1 MGWDIDLDYKNK
13 LKSINS
19 KLIISFTLIMIITII
34 IIRFFVNTNFK
45 NSFEKYVDDSN
56 KSEINHLIEFDLK
69 NVYLNNDWNIN
80 FIENLGIESIKKGI
94 TIKLYDKNDK
104 EIWNVF
110 EDEKILS
117 DNTLNEISK
126 NIKSIENKEDNYF
139 KEFKIDIND
148 DYGELVGYAY
158 IGHYEF
164 TYYMENDIQFFNAAN
179 NVIDIIGIISIGSII
194 IISIII
200 SKSIANP
207 ISKVSKMAKLIGEGN
222 YKKEVSYKSNI
233 REINDL
239 INSINKLSNELKEQE
254 NLRKQLTGDIA
265 HELRTPLTSI
275 KGHLDAIIAGIWQPT
290 NERLI
295 SINEEVIRI
304 TSLVDELRKLA
315 KFDKD
320 KNILNKEI
328 VDLTRYI
335 KSITYNYEAKAL
347 EKNITIKYKLEDI
360 KALIDKEKFAR
371 VIINILANAI
381 KYNNGNNEIYIS
393 SFKKSNNIIISIKDC
408 GIGIDKSDQKNI
420 FERFYRV
427 DKSRSSNEKGMGVG
441 LAMAKSIVDAHGGE
455 IKVQSEINKGS
466 EFTIILPNDDTN
478 KNSKVDS

>member
-19 KLIISFTLIMIITII
+19 KLIISFTLIMIVTII
-34 IIRFFVNTNFK
+34 TIRFFVNTNFK

-56 KSEINHLIEFDLK
+56 KVEINHLIEFDLK
-69 NVYLNNDWNIN
+69 GIYSNDEWDMNL
-80 FIENLGIESIKKGI
+80 IENLGVDSIRKGI
-94 TIKLYDKNDK
+94 TIEIYNKNDQK
-104 EIWNVF
+104 LWSVF
-110 EDEKILS
+110 EDEKVLS
-117 DNTLNEISK
+117 DTTLSEISK
-126 NIKSIENKEDNYF
+126 NIKSIEKKKDNYF
-139 KEFKIDIND
+139 KEFKVDINND
-148 DYGELVGYAY
+148 DGKLVGYAY

-179 NVIDIIGIISIGSII
+179 KIIDIICIISIGSII

-233 REINDL
+233 REIDDL
-239 INSINKLSNELKEQE
+239 ISSINKLSNELKEQE
-254 NLRKQLTGDIA
+254 NLRKQLTEDIA

-275 KGHLDAIIAGIWQPT
+275 RGHLDTIIAGIWQPT

-304 TSLVDELRKLA
+304 TNLVDKLRKLA
-315 KFDKD
+315 KFDKG
-320 KNILNKEI
+320 KNNLNKEI
-328 VDLTRYI
+328 VDLKKYI
-335 KSITYNYEAKAL
+335 KSIAYNYEGKAL
-347 EKNITIKYKLEDI
+347 EKNIIIKYKLEDI
-360 KALIDKEKFAR
+360 KALIDKEKFAQ

-393 SFKKSNNIIISIKDC
+393 SFKKDDNIVISIKDYGV
-408 GIGIDKSDQKNI
+408 GIAKSEQKNI

-427 DKSRSSNEKGMGVG
+427 DKSRGANEKGMGVG
-441 LAMAKSIVDAHGGE
+441 LTIAKSIVNAHGGE
-455 IKVQSEINKGS
+455 IKVYSEINKGS
-466 EFTIILPNDDTN
+466 EFIITLPNEEQ
-478 KNSKVDS
+478 

>member
-19 KLIISFTLIMIITII
+19 KLIISFTLIMIVTII
-34 IIRFFVNTNFK
+34 TIRFFVNTNFK

-56 KSEINHLIEFDLK
+56 KVEINHLIEFDLK
-69 NVYLNNDWNIN
+69 GIYSNDEWDMNL
-80 FIENLGIESIKKGI
+80 IENLGVDSIRKGI
-94 TIKLYDKNDK
+94 TIEIYNKNDQK
-104 EIWNVF
+104 LWSVF
-110 EDEKILS
+110 EDEKVLS
-117 DNTLNEISK
+117 DTTLSEISK
-126 NIKSIENKEDNYF
+126 NIKSIEKKKDNYF
-139 KEFKIDIND
+139 KEFKVDINND
-148 DYGELVGYAY
+148 DGELVGYAY

-179 NVIDIIGIISIGSII
+179 KIIDIIGIISIGSII

-207 ISKVSKMAKLIGEGN
+207 ILKVSKMAKLIGEGN

-233 REINDL
+233 REIDDL
-239 INSINKLSNELKEQE
+239 ISSINKLSNELKEQE
-254 NLRKQLTGDIA
+254 NLRKQLTEDIA

-275 KGHLDAIIAGIWQPT
+275 RGHLDTIIAGVWQPT

-304 TSLVDELRKLA
+304 TNLVDKLRKLA
-315 KFDKD
+315 KFDKG
-320 KNILNKEI
+320 KNNLNKEI
-328 VDLTRYI
+328 VDLKKYI
-335 KSITYNYEAKAL
+335 KSIAYNYEGKAL
-347 EKNITIKYKLEDI
+347 EKNIIIKYKLEDI
-360 KALIDKEKFAR
+360 KALIDKEKFAQ

-393 SFKKSNNIIISIKDC
+393 SFKKDNNIVISIKDYGV
-408 GIGIDKSDQKNI
+408 GIAKSEQKNI

-427 DKSRSSNEKGMGVG
+427 DKSRGANEKGMGVG
-441 LAMAKSIVDAHGGE
+441 LTIAKSIVNAHGGE
-455 IKVQSEINKGS
+455 IKVYSEINKGS
-466 EFTIILPNDDTN
+466 EFIITLPNEEQ
-478 KNSKVDS
+478 

>member
-19 KLIISFTLIMIITII
+19 KLIISFTLIMIVTII
-34 IIRFFVNTNFK
+34 TIRFFVNTNFK

-56 KSEINHLIEFDLK
+56 KVEINHLIEFDLK
-69 NVYLNNDWNIN
+69 GIYSNDEWDMNL
-80 FIENLGIESIKKGI
+80 IENLGVDSIRKGI
-94 TIKLYDKNDK
+94 TIEIYNKNDQK
-104 EIWNVF
+104 LWSVF
-110 EDEKILS
+110 EDEKVLS
-117 DNTLNEISK
+117 DTTLSEISK
-126 NIKSIENKEDNYF
+126 NIKSIEKKKDNYF
-139 KEFKIDIND
+139 KEFKVDINND
-148 DYGELVGYAY
+148 DGELVGYAY

-179 NVIDIIGIISIGSII
+179 KIIDIIGIISIGSII

-207 ISKVSKMAKLIGEGN
+207 ILKVSKMAKLIGEGN

-233 REINDL
+233 REIDDL
-239 INSINKLSNELKEQE
+239 ISSINKLSNELKEQE
-254 NLRKQLTGDIA
+254 NLRKQLTEDIA

-275 KGHLDAIIAGIWQPT
+275 RGHLDTIIAGIWQPT

-304 TSLVDELRKLA
+304 TNLVDKLRKLA
-315 KFDKD
+315 KFDKE
-320 KNILNKEI
+320 KNNLNKEI
-328 VDLTRYI
+328 VDLKKYI
-335 KSITYNYEAKAL
+335 KSIAYNYEGKAL
-347 EKNITIKYKLEDI
+347 EKNIIIKYKLEDI
-360 KALIDKEKFAR
+360 KALIDKEKFAQ

-393 SFKKSNNIIISIKDC
+393 SFKKDDNIVISIKDYGV
-408 GIGIDKSDQKNI
+408 GIAKSEQKNI

-427 DKSRSSNEKGMGVG
+427 DKSRGANEKGMGVG
-441 LAMAKSIVDAHGGE
+441 LTIAKSIVNAHGGE
-455 IKVQSEINKGS
+455 IKVYSEINKGS
-466 EFTIILPNDDTN
+466 EFIITLPNEEQ
-478 KNSKVDS
+478 

>member
-19 KLIISFTLIMIITII
+19 KLIISFTLIMIVTII
-34 IIRFFVNTNFK
+34 TIRFFVNTNFK

-56 KSEINHLIEFDLK
+56 KVEINHLIEFDLK
-69 NVYLNNDWNIN
+69 GIYSNDEWDMNL
-80 FIENLGIESIKKGI
+80 IENLGVDSIRKGI
-94 TIKLYDKNDK
+94 TIEIYNKNDK
-104 EIWNVF
+104 KLWSVF
-110 EDEKILS
+110 EDEKVLS
-117 DNTLNEISK
+117 DTTLSEISK
-126 NIKSIENKEDNYF
+126 NIKSIEKKKDNYF
-139 KEFKIDIND
+139 KEFKVDINND
-148 DYGELVGYAY
+148 DGKLVGYAY

-179 NVIDIIGIISIGSII
+179 KIIDIIGIISIGSII

-233 REINDL
+233 REIDDL
-239 INSINKLSNELKEQE
+239 ISSINKLSNELKEQE
-254 NLRKQLTGDIA
+254 NLRKQLTEDIA

-275 KGHLDAIIAGIWQPT
+275 RGHLDTIIAGIWQPT

-304 TSLVDELRKLA
+304 TNLVDKLRKLA
-315 KFDKD
+315 KFDKG
-320 KNILNKEI
+320 KNNLNKEI
-328 VDLTRYI
+328 VDLKKYI
-335 KSITYNYEAKAL
+335 KSIAYNYEGKAL
-347 EKNITIKYKLEDI
+347 EKNIIIKYKLEDI
-360 KALIDKEKFAR
+360 KALIDKEKFAQ

-393 SFKKSNNIIISIKDC
+393 SFKKDDNIVISIKDYGV
-408 GIGIDKSDQKNI
+408 GIAKSEQKNI

-427 DKSRSSNEKGMGVG
+427 YKSRGANEKGMGVG
-441 LAMAKSIVDAHGGE
+441 LTIAKSIVNAHGGE
-455 IKVQSEINKGS
+455 IKVYSEINKGS
-466 EFTIILPNDDTN
+466 EFIITLPNEEQ
-478 KNSKVDS
+478 

>member
-19 KLIISFTLIMIITII
+19 KLIISFTLIMIVTII
-34 IIRFFVNTNFK
+34 TIRFFVNTNFK

-56 KSEINHLIEFDLK
+56 KVEINHLIEFDLK
-69 NVYLNNDWNIN
+69 GIYSNDEWDMNL
-80 FIENLGIESIKKGI
+80 IENLGVDSIRKGI
-94 TIKLYDKNDK
+94 TIEIYNKNDQK
-104 EIWNVF
+104 LWSVF
-110 EDEKILS
+110 EDEKVLS
-117 DNTLNEISK
+117 DTTLSEISK
-126 NIKSIENKEDNYF
+126 NIKSIEKKKDNYF
-139 KEFKIDIND
+139 KEFKVDINND
-148 DYGELVGYAY
+148 DGELVGYAY

-179 NVIDIIGIISIGSII
+179 KIIDIIGIISIGSII

-233 REINDL
+233 REIDDL
-239 INSINKLSNELKEQE
+239 ISSINKLSNELKEQE
-254 NLRKQLTGDIA
+254 NLRKQLTEDIA

-275 KGHLDAIIAGIWQPT
+275 RGHLDTIIAGIWQPT

-304 TSLVDELRKLA
+304 TNLVDKLRKLA
-315 KFDKD
+315 KFDKE
-320 KNILNKEI
+320 KNNLNKEI
-328 VDLTRYI
+328 VDLKKYI
-335 KSITYNYEAKAL
+335 KSIAYNYEGKAL
-347 EKNITIKYKLEDI
+347 EKNIIIKYKLEDI
-360 KALIDKEKFAR
+360 KALIDKEKFAQ

-393 SFKKSNNIIISIKDC
+393 SFKKDNNIVISIKDYGV
-408 GIGIDKSDQKNI
+408 GIAKSEQKNI

-427 DKSRSSNEKGMGVG
+427 DKSRGANEKGMGVG
-441 LAMAKSIVDAHGGE
+441 LTIAKSIVNAHGGE
-455 IKVQSEINKGS
+455 IKVYSEINKGS
-466 EFTIILPNDDTN
+466 EFIITLPNEEQ
-478 KNSKVDS
+478 

>member
-13 LKSINS
+13 LKSINN
-19 KLIISFTLIMIITII
+19 KLIISFTLIMIVTII
-34 IIRFFVNTNFK
+34 TIRFFVNTNFK

-56 KSEINHLIEFDLK
+56 KVEINHLIEFDLK
-69 NVYLNNDWNIN
+69 GIYSNDEWDMNL
-80 FIENLGIESIKKGI
+80 IENLGVDSIRKGI
-94 TIKLYDKNDK
+94 TIEIYNKNDQK
-104 EIWNVF
+104 LWSVF
-110 EDEKILS
+110 EDEKVLS
-117 DNTLNEISK
+117 DTTLSEISK
-126 NIKSIENKEDNYF
+126 NIKSIEKKKDNYF
-139 KEFKIDIND
+139 KEFKVDINND
-148 DYGELVGYAY
+148 DGELVGYAY

-179 NVIDIIGIISIGSII
+179 KIIDIIGIISIGSII

-233 REINDL
+233 REIDDL
-239 INSINKLSNELKEQE
+239 ISSINKLSNELKEQE
-254 NLRKQLTGDIA
+254 NLRKQLTEDIA

-275 KGHLDAIIAGIWQPT
+275 RGHLDTIIAGIWQPT

-304 TSLVDELRKLA
+304 TNLVDELRKLA
-315 KFDKD
+315 KFDKE
-320 KNILNKEI
+320 KNNLNKEI
-328 VDLTRYI
+328 VDLKKYI
-335 KSITYNYEAKAL
+335 KSIAYNYEGKAL
-347 EKNITIKYKLEDI
+347 EKNIIIKYKLEDI
-360 KALIDKEKFAR
+360 KALIDKEKFAQ

-393 SFKKSNNIIISIKDC
+393 SFKKDNNIVISIKDYGV
-408 GIGIDKSDQKNI
+408 GIAKSEQKNI

-427 DKSRSSNEKGMGVG
+427 DKSRGANEKGMGVG
-441 LAMAKSIVDAHGGE
+441 LTIAKSIVNAHGGE
-455 IKVQSEINKGS
+455 IKVYSEINKGS
-466 EFTIILPNDDTN
+466 EFIITLPNEEQ
-478 KNSKVDS
+478 